1 MEMQNGTRQL
11 GGKWRGGR
19 EVEICRWR
27 QTVVWA
33 LGMRQRGGAGQAG
46 AGEVEICRWRQTAV
60 WALGMRQRGGAGQAG
75 AEALAGTGDAAT
87 GQM

>member
-11 GGKWRGGR
+11 GGEWRGGR
-19 EVEICRWR
+19 EVEI
-27 QTVVWA
+27 
-33 LGMRQRGGAGQAG
+33 G
-46 AGEVEICRWRQTAV
+46 RWRQTAV

-87 GQM
+87 GRM